1 MNQVTAEILRN
12 DKVMGPYPPSNTLSS
27 WFMQISCPE
36 IVRQAKPGQFVMV
49 RCGEET
55 VLRRPL
61 SIHRI
66 EGDRLALLY
75 AVKGDRLALLHA
87 VIGKGTQWLAA
98 RQPGQEVDILGP
110 LGKGFTVHADS
121 RNLLLVAGGM
131 GIAPL
136 MFLADGAVA
145 EGRDVTLLYGT
156 AIDDRYP
163 VPARVA
169 EVVATEDGSVGHRGM
184 VTELIPQYLEK
195 ADQVFACGPLPMY
208 MAMAQMPGLKNRPV
222 QLSLEMRMGCGM
234 GTCYACTIKTRQ
246 GLKQVCKDGPV
257 FELND
262 IIWEEIKV

>member
-1 MNQVTAEILRN
+1 MNQVSAEILRN

-27 WFMQISCPE
+27 WFIQISCPE
-36 IVRQAKPGQFVMV
+36 IVREAKPGQFVMV

-66 EGDRLALLY
+66 EGDRLALL
-75 AVKGDRLALLHA
+75 HA

-98 RQPGQEVDILGP
+98 RQPGEEVDILGP
-110 LGKGFTVHADS
+110 LGNGFTVHADS

-136 MFLADGAVA
+136 IFLADRAVA
-145 EGRDVTLLYGT
+145 EGRTVTLLYGT
-156 AIDDRYP
+156 ANEDRYP
-163 VPARVA
+163 VPARIKTVA
-169 EVVATEDGSVGHRGM
+169 ATEDGSVGYEGM
-184 VTELIPQYLEK
+184 VTELIPQYLETT
-195 ADQVFACGPLPMY
+195 DQVFACGPLPMY
-208 MAMAQMPGLKNRPV
+208 RDMTAMPELNNKPV
-222 QLSLEMRMGCGM
+222 QVSLEMRMGCGM
-234 GTCYACTIKTRQ
+234 GVCYACTIKTRQ

-262 IIWEEIKV
+262 IYWGEIKI